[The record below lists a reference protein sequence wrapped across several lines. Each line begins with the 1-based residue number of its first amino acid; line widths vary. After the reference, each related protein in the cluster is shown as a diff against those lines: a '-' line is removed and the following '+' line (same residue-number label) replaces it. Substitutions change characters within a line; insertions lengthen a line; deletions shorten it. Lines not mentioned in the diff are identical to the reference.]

1 MFHTENGSWSR
12 GQLNQCQLNLQHPES
27 PHINTTYGSQNIH
40 LNEIINSWYNW
51 TRSYLHKNCSIQ
63 NLITGHY
70 GKLWE
75 MSAERQH
82 GYPCQSIKLHAASP
96 HITGHYGK
104 LWEMSAKR
112 QHGYPCQ
119 SIKLHAASP
128 HILSKCQANCT
139 LCKYPIQ
146 FLGSNTNEQYLTI
159 ISSGPNTW
167 DTETS
172 FSRCSRAHWTFSSMV
187 PPLSWISM
195 MCAFFWRFFSSFI

>member
-12 GQLNQCQLNLQHPES
+12 GQLNQCQLNLQRPES
-27 PHINTTYGSQNIH
+27 PHINMTYGTQNIH
-40 LNEIINSWYNW
+40 PNEIINNWCNW
-51 TRSYLHKNCSIQ
+51 TRSYLRKNCGIQ

-82 GYPCQSIKLHAASP
+82 GYPCQSIKL
-96 HITGHYGK
+96 
-104 LWEMSAKR
+104 
-112 QHGYPCQ
+112 Q
-119 SIKLHAASP
+119 AASP

-146 FLGSNTNEQYLTI
+146 FLGSNTKEQYLAI

-167 DTETS
+167 DTETG
-172 FSRCSRAHWTFSSMV
+172 FSRCSRAHWTLFNGATIKLNLHDV
-187 PPLSWISM
+187 RLLLTFLQQLHLIQATLDFQICILSIT
-195 MCAFFWRFFSSFI
+195 CFIYTVSN